1 MEFNKKYH
9 RKQLN
14 NKKNILIIIKI
25 IKKNK
30 IKKK

>member
-14 NKKNILIIIKI
+14 NEKNILNIIKI
-25 IKKNK
+25 IKK
-30 IKKK
+30 IK